1 VKPSAA
7 LNSPSEDPSVDE
19 APLFHIDLDAF
30 FASVEILDDPS
41 LVGKPVVVGGPASRG
56 VVASASYQARRF
68 GVRSAMPTVIAR
80 RLCPDLIVLP
90 GRFDRYEEYSRK
102 FHHVIRDLTPDFE
115 PLGLDEVFADL
126 RSLRLLNVRPIEAA
140 VALRARI
147 NTELGLECG
156 VGLGR
161 NKLFAKLAS
170 KKSKPRVENGKLV
183 PGAGVVWVS
192 KRLEAQWL
200 NELPVRALWGVG
212 PATAAKLEKLGL
224 RWVRDLVSVD
234 ERTLASHVGPSLAA
248 TLWAF
253 AHGEDNREVV
263 VDRVVKSIGH
273 EQTFL
278 RSLQGMDELVVA
290 ARTHSA
296 VVARALRSQGRV
308 ARTISIVVRFDD
320 FTGVTRSQTLSFGID
335 DEFAITAIAE
345 ALLGSVDLPHT
356 VRLLGVHA
364 SSFLERSENQM
375 QLTFGFE
382 ASSDNARE
390 QAQLV
395 SRERQ
400 VGYEA
405 LRDAVD
411 DVRHKFGRAAVGTAS
426 ELRDGGVEIE
436 TQRGRHAFGPEIVP

>member
-1 VKPSAA
+1 M
-7 LNSPSEDPSVDE
+7 
-19 APLFHIDLDAF
+19 HIDLDAF

-68 GVRSAMPTVIAR
+68 GVRSAMPTVVAR

-90 GRFDRYEEYSRK
+90 GRFDRYEVYSRK
-102 FHHVIRDLTPDFE
+102 FHDVIRDLTPDFE

-126 RSLRLLNVRPIEAA
+126 RSLRLLNVRPLEAA
-140 VALRARI
+140 EALRVRI

-170 KKSKPRVENGKLV
+170 KKSKPRVENGELV

-278 RSLQGMDELVVA
+278 RSLQGMEELVVA

-296 VVARALRSQGRV
+296 VVARALRSQERV

-345 ALLGSVDLPHT
+345 ALLASVGLPHA

-364 SSFLERSENQM
+364 SSFLERSDNQM

-382 ASSDNARE
+382 ASSDDLRE
-390 QAQLV
+390 QAELV
-395 SRERQ
+395 SRRRQ
-400 VGYEA
+400 ISYEA

-426 ELRDGGVEIE
+426 ELRDSGVEIE

>member
-1 VKPSAA
+1 
-7 LNSPSEDPSVDE
+7 LNLTSDIPSVDE
-19 APLFHIDLDAF
+19 APILHIDIDAF

-41 LVGKPVVVGGPASRG
+41 LRDKPVAVGGAASRG
-56 VVASASYQARRF
+56 VVASASYQARRY

-90 GRFDRYEEYSRK
+90 GRFDRYEVYSRQ
-102 FHHVIRDLTPDFE
+102 FHDVIRDLTPEFE

-126 RSLRLLNVRPIEAA
+126 RSLRRLRVRPIEAA
-140 VALRARI
+140 EALRHRLSA
-147 NTELGLECG
+147 ELGLECG

-170 KKSKPRVENGKLV
+170 KRSKPRVEQGRLV

-192 KRLEAQWL
+192 PALEAAWL
-200 NELPVRALWGVG
+200 EELPVRALWGVG

-224 RWVRDLVSVD
+224 RWVRDVAQVD
-234 ERTLASHVGPSLAA
+234 EATLASHVGPALAA

-253 AHGEDNREVV
+253 SHGEDNREVV
-263 VDRVVKSIGH
+263 VDRPLKSIGH
-273 EQTFL
+273 EQTFA
-278 RSLQGMDELVVA
+278 RSLHDLAELVVA
-290 ARTHSA
+290 ARAHSA
-296 VVARALRSQGRV
+296 VVARALRDQNRV

-320 FTGVTRSQTLSFGID
+320 FTGVSRSQTLSFGID

-345 ALLGSVDLPHT
+345 ALLASVELANA

-364 SSFLERSENQM
+364 SSFLERSDNHL
-375 QLTFGFE
+375 QLSFGLE
-382 ASSDNARE
+382 TSSLDVRQ
-390 QAQLV
+390 QAQLL

-400 VGYEA
+400 ISHEA

-411 DVRHKFGRAAVGTAS
+411 EVRQKYGRAAVGTAS
-426 ELRDGGVEIE
+426 ELRDGAVEIE
-436 TQRGRHAFGPEIVP
+436 TQRGRHAFGPEAGP

>member
-1 VKPSAA
+1 MKPSAA

-19 APLFHIDLDAF
+19 APLLHIDLDAF
-30 FASVEILDDPS
+30 FASVEILDDPT

-56 VVASASYQARRF
+56 VVASASYEARRY
-68 GVRSAMPTVIAR
+68 GVRSAMPTVVAR
-80 RLCPDLIVLP
+80 RMCPHLIVLP
-90 GRFDRYEEYSRK
+90 GRFDRYEIYSRK
-102 FHHVIRDLTPDFE
+102 FHDVIRDLTPEYE

-126 RSLRLLNVRPIEAA
+126 RSLRRLNVRPIAA
-140 VALRARI
+140 SKALRHRI

-170 KKSKPRVENGKLV
+170 KKSKPRVVNGKLV
-183 PGAGVVWVS
+183 PGEGVVWVS
-192 KRLEAQWL
+192 PRLESQWL

-224 RWVRDLVSVD
+224 QWVRDLVNVD
-234 ERTLASHVGPSLAA
+234 ERTLAGHVGPSLAA
-248 TLWAF
+248 TLWAY

-263 VDRVVKSIGH
+263 IDRVVKSIGH
-273 EQTFL
+273 EETFL
-278 RSLQGMDELVVA
+278 RSLQGMDELVVE
-290 ARTHSA
+290 ARAHSA
-296 VVARALRSQGRV
+296 VVARALRNQSRV

-335 DEFAITAIAE
+335 DEFAISAIAE
-345 ALLGSVDLPHT
+345 ALLASIDLHHA

-364 SSFLERSENQM
+364 SSFLERSDNQV

-382 ASSDNARE
+382 SSSENLRH
-390 QAQLV
+390 QAELV
-395 SRERQ
+395 SQERQ
-400 VGYEA
+400 IGYEA

-411 DVRHKFGRAAVGTAS
+411 DVRHKFGKAAVGTAS
-426 ELRDGGVEIE
+426 ELRESGVEIE
-436 TQRGRHAFGPEIVP
+436 TQRGRHAFGPEIAP

>member
-1 VKPSAA
+1 
-7 LNSPSEDPSVDE
+7 
-19 APLFHIDLDAF
+19 
-30 FASVEILDDPS
+30 
-41 LVGKPVVVGGPASRG
+41 
-56 VVASASYQARRF
+56 
-68 GVRSAMPTVIAR
+68 
-80 RLCPDLIVLP
+80 
-90 GRFDRYEEYSRK
+90 
-102 FHHVIRDLTPDFE
+102 
-115 PLGLDEVFADL
+115 
-126 RSLRLLNVRPIEAA
+126 LLNVRPIAA
-140 VALRARI
+140 AQALRHRI
-147 NTELGLECG
+147 NNELGLKCG

-170 KKSKPRVENGKLV
+170 KKSKPRVVKGKLV
-183 PGAGVVWVS
+183 EGAGVVWVS
-192 KRLEAQWL
+192 PELEMQWL

-224 RWVRDLVSVD
+224 PWVRDLVQVD
-234 ERTLASHVGPSLAA
+234 EKTLASHVGPSLAA

-263 VDRVVKSIGH
+263 VDRPVKSIGH

-278 RSLQGMDELVVA
+278 RSLQGMDQLVVA
-290 ARTHSA
+290 ARAHSA

-345 ALLGSVDLPHT
+345 ALLASIELAHS

-364 SSFLERSENQM
+364 SSFIERSENQM

-382 ASSDNARE
+382 ATSQNARE
-390 QAQLV
+390 RAQLV

-400 VGYEA
+400 ISYEA

-411 DVRHKFGRAAVGTAS
+411 DVRDKFGRASVGTAS
-426 ELRDGGVEIE
+426 ELRESGVEVE
-436 TQRGRHAFGPEIVP
+436 TQRGRHAFGPEVTP

>member
-1 VKPSAA
+1 V
-7 LNSPSEDPSVDE
+7 LNSPIDDPSVDE
-19 APLFHIDLDAF
+19 APLLHIDLDAF

-41 LVGKPVVVGGPASRG
+41 LIGKPVVVGGPASRG
-56 VVASASYQARRF
+56 VVASASYEARRF
-68 GVRSAMPTVIAR
+68 GVRSAMPTVVAR
-80 RLCPDLIVLP
+80 RLCPNLIVLP
-90 GRFDRYEEYSRK
+90 GRFDRYEDYSRK
-102 FHHVIRDLTPDFE
+102 FHDVIRDLTPEYE

-126 RSLRLLNVRPIEAA
+126 RSLRRMKVRPIAA
-140 VALRARI
+140 SQALRHRI

-170 KKSKPRVENGKLV
+170 KQSKPRVVNGKLIE
-183 PGAGVVWVS
+183 GAGVVWVS
-192 KRLEAQWL
+192 PDLEAEWL

-224 RWVRDLVSVD
+224 QWVRDLKMVD
-234 ERTLASHVGPSLAA
+234 EKTLASHVGPSLAA
-248 TLWAF
+248 TLWSF

-278 RSLQGMDELVVA
+278 RSLHGIEELSVQ

-296 VVARALRSQGRV
+296 VVARALRSQNRV

-320 FTGVTRSQTLSFGID
+320 FTGVTRSQTLSFGVD

-345 ALLGSVDLPHT
+345 ALLASIDLQHA

-364 SSFLERSENQM
+364 SSFLERSNNQM
-375 QLTFGFE
+375 QLTFGFD
-382 ASSDNARE
+382 ASSVDARL
-390 QAQLV
+390 QAQLI
-395 SRERQ
+395 SQERQ
-400 VGYEA
+400 ISYEA

-426 ELRDGGVEIE
+426 ELREGGVEIE
-436 TQRGRHAFGPEIVP
+436 TQRGRHAFGPEIP

>member
-1 VKPSAA
+1 
-7 LNSPSEDPSVDE
+7 LNSPSDDPSVDE
-19 APLFHIDLDAF
+19 APLLHIDLDAF

-68 GVRSAMPTVIAR
+68 GVRSAMPTVVAR

-90 GRFDRYEEYSRK
+90 GRFDRYEVYSRK
-102 FHHVIRDLTPDFE
+102 FHDVIRDLTPDFE

-126 RSLRLLNVRPIEAA
+126 RSLRLLNVRPLEAA
-140 VALRARI
+140 EALRVRI

-170 KKSKPRVENGKLV
+170 KKSKPRVENGELV

-278 RSLQGMDELVVA
+278 RSLQGMEELVVA

-296 VVARALRSQGRV
+296 VVARALRSQERV

-345 ALLGSVDLPHT
+345 ALLASVGLPHA

-364 SSFLERSENQM
+364 SSFLERSDNQM

-382 ASSDNARE
+382 ASSDDLRE
-390 QAQLV
+390 QAELV
-395 SRERQ
+395 SRRRQ
-400 VGYEA
+400 ISYEA

-426 ELRDGGVEIE
+426 ELRDSGVEIE